1 MINFTGR
8 LHTVKWDEFGA
19 YDGEEIKTKGEIKK
33 EYNDAI
39 KQMRANRDAALT
51 MWDYMHSVGVQK
63 KVAALQGDVLMY
75 VFPPQE
81 LDTVAGYIDYPES
94 AEMDTAEIRNG
105 DIEGSKQEISDMLD
119 EVLRTEKESREE
131 WEDFKDSSDSF
142 ERPEESEAY

>member
-39 KQMRANRDAALT
+39 KQMCANRDAALT

-63 KVAALQGDVLMY
+63 KIAALNGDVTMHL
-75 VFPPQE
+75 FPPQE
-81 LDTVAGYIDYPES
+81 LDIITGYIEYPEIMG
-94 AEMDTAEIRNG
+94 MDTAEMRNY
-105 DIEGSKQEISDMLD
+105 DIEGSKQEISDILD
-119 EVLRTEKESREE
+119 EALNTEEESREE

-142 ERPEESEAY
+142 ECPEESEA

>member
-1 MINFTGR
+1 
-8 LHTVKWDEFGA
+8 
-19 YDGEEIKTKGEIKK
+19 
-33 EYNDAI
+33 
-39 KQMRANRDAALT
+39 MRANRDAALA

-105 DIEGSKQEISDMLD
+105 DIEGSKQEISDMPD